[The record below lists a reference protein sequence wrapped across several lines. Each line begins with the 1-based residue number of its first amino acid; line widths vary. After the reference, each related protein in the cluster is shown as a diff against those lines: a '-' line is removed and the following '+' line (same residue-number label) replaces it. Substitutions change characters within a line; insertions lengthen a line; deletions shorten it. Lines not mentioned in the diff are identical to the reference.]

1 MISKLRSIVKK
12 THLPLLILYAAA
24 TISGCG
30 TESKPEGTAKTPEEV
45 RSIYYEDYINK
56 KLSLA
61 EYWAKKG
68 SLSLMESELGLV
80 EGVVEKSGHDVSERV
95 KDVYAMLI
103 NERLSWAESYAKDGS
118 NLFVKSE
125 LGLVEGV
132 VEKSGHDVS
141 ERVKDVYA
149 MLINERLSW
158 AEGFAKRGWLPLMED
173 ELRIVEKIGEKSGQ
187 DISTL
192 VQKIRDTYSKKK
204 L

>member
-103 NERLSWAESYAKDGS
+103 NERLSWAE
-118 NLFVKSE
+118 
-125 LGLVEGV
+125 
-132 VEKSGHDVS
+132 
-141 ERVKDVYA
+141 
-149 MLINERLSW
+149 
-158 AEGFAKRGWLPLMED
+158 GFAKRGWLPLMED